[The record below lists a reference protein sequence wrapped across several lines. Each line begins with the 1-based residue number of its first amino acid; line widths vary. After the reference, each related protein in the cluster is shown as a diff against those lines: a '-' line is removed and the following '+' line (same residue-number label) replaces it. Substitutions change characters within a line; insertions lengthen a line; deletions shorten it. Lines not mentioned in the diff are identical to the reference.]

1 MNHKCPVCMFDKM
14 PYPPNDYHICP
25 CCGTEFG
32 NDDAHFNHKELR
44 NQWINSGAKW
54 FFENPPENWNPWI
67 QLSRGGHPDA
77 VPFRVQSA
85 SGPVAAYGEFSF
97 VPMRQALRVS

>member
-1 MNHKCPVCMFDKM
+1 MNHKCPVCMFRNM

-32 NDDAHFNHKELR
+32 NDDAYVSHKELR
-44 NQWINSGAKW
+44 AQWINSGAKW

-67 QLSRGGHPDA
+67 QLLEGGHPDA
-77 VPFRVQSA
+77 VPFRIQPSSSPA
-85 SGPVAAYGEFSF
+85 PTYREFRFS
-97 VPMRQALRVS
+97 PMRHVLCAS